1 MGISRVARMQNS
13 LYNDMTSKMIK
24 FFRKI
29 FAFDSGVKEYKD
41 KPIETP
47 ATLTRTAIDI
57 EAIKPFS
64 ITVEKLSDDLWI
76 KFSRFGPDNTV
87 QNFFYTY
94 TVADHIH
101 FMEQFRKYINKTQQ

>member
-1 MGISRVARMQNS
+1 
-13 LYNDMTSKMIK
+13 MTSKMIK

-41 KPIETP
+41 KPIEPP